1 MTITFDAAPQ
11 SRRELREREEL
22 LRKAGASADQAAR
35 FASAV
40 GIIDLSGAGTVLP
53 LEATTEAPEP
63 EFGDEEVAEAS
74 PILGESFGPLE
85 PPALDEDAE
94 SEAGDFEEPAEL
106 AKAVEDEDDIE
117 PVAQPL
123 VTGSVDEVAAGDEDD
138 AIDSPTE
145 LAEDEP
151 EAEPEVEVDF
161 EVVEVVEQIFSQPVP
176 VQDTPTSIPIEPGTA
191 TGPIHWTEAL
201 AMPADLDPTDPA
213 SIAELPALTSD
224 TNTIVLDETPNIHE
238 VSNQTGEI
246 QLMVTGSI
254 LLPTEL
260 TETGA
265 LSEMLDTQ
273 EVEFNEDTTDEVPLS
288 HLNPVSALSAVSA
301 SADTPAMIAD
311 PPKEKLSTAALV
323 SIIAGGAAAVVLI
336 ALGVGALFHLF

>member
-1 MTITFDAAPQ
+1 MTISFDAPPQ

-22 LRKAGASADQAAR
+22 LRKAGATADQAAR
-35 FASAV
+35 FAGET
-40 GIIDLSGAGTVLP
+40 GIIDLSGAGSVIP
-53 LEATTEAPEP
+53 LDAANVTEEP
-63 EFGDEEVAEAS
+63 ILADEELAEAS
-74 PILGESFGPLE
+74 PVLGESFGPLE
-85 PPALDEDAE
+85 PPAVYDDVDEV
-94 SEAGDFEEPAEL
+94 GTTEEPAEL
-106 AKAVEDEDDIE
+106 ANAVEADNEE

-123 VTGSVDEVAAGDEDD
+123 VAA
-138 AIDSPTE
+138 T
-145 LAEDEP
+145 EP
-151 EAEPEVEVDF
+151 EIEPEIEVDF

-176 VQDTPTSIPIEPGTA
+176 VQDTPTSIPIEPSTA

-254 LLPTEL
+254 LLPSDL

-265 LSEMLDTQ
+265 LSELIDT
-273 EVEFNEDTTDEVPLS
+273 EEDEFTEDTTDEVPLS
-288 HLNPVSALSAVSA
+288 QLNPVSALSAVSA
-301 SADTPAMIAD
+301 SAETPAMIAD
-311 PPKEKLSTAALV
+311 PPKDKLSTPALI

>member
-1 MTITFDAAPQ
+1 MTISFDALPQ

-22 LRKAGASADQAAR
+22 LRKAGATADQAAR
-35 FASAV
+35 FAGET
-40 GIIDLSGAGTVLP
+40 GIIDLSGAGSVIP
-53 LEATTEAPEP
+53 LDAANATEEP
-63 EFGDEEVAEAS
+63 ILADEELAEAS
-74 PILGESFGPLE
+74 PVLGESFGPLE
-85 PPALDEDAE
+85 PPAVYDDVDEV
-94 SEAGDFEEPAEL
+94 GTTEEPAEL
-106 AKAVEDEDDIE
+106 VNAVEADNEE

-123 VTGSVDEVAAGDEDD
+123 VAA
-138 AIDSPTE
+138 S
-145 LAEDEP
+145 
-151 EAEPEVEVDF
+151 EAEIQPEIEVDF

-176 VQDTPTSIPIEPGTA
+176 VQDTPTSIPIEPSTA

-254 LLPTEL
+254 LLPSDL

-265 LSEMLDTQ
+265 LSELIDT
-273 EVEFNEDTTDEVPLS
+273 EEDEFTEDTTDEVPLS
-288 HLNPVSALSAVSA
+288 QLNPVSALSAVSA
-301 SADTPAMIAD
+301 SAETPAMIAD
-311 PPKEKLSTAALV
+311 PPKDKLSTPALI